1 MKDLDKM
8 MKECMKPH
16 ALLHLVTGAGLG
28 MLLTTWFTAVA
39 VNAAMWGWVL
49 LLVGIV
55 GDYLV
60 QSKK

>member
-28 MLLTTWFTAVA
+28 MLLTTWFTGVA